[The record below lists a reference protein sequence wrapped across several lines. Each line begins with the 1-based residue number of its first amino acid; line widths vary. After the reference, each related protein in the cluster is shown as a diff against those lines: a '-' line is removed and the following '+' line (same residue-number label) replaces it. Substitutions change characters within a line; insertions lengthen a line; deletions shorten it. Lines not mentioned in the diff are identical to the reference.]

1 LAVSDGKAAVA
12 KAYELSGGAPWLTVP
27 RESERKP
34 ELTPCNNR
42 TITVNQSSASSARK
56 NVTGGAKLGDAVV
69 TE

>member
-34 ELTPCNNR
+34 ELTPGNQLNNHCEA
-42 TITVNQSSASSARK
+42 NQAQVQQEICDKWSKTRRR
-56 NVTGGAKLGDAVV
+56 GRD
-69 TE
+69 